1 MTNMKTVK
9 IFSNL
14 SDMNDE
20 IQGVAV
26 ATSLIKVSKKPP
38 NDLDSW

>member
-1 MTNMKTVK
+1 
-9 IFSNL
+9 
-14 SDMNDE
+14 MNDE

-38 NDLDSW
+38 NDMDSWWGAQRQ